1 MSVGLLGCAVTGPRL
16 PPAIDLSAVKVP
28 GIDPRVVKRLKAE
41 PWAPKAPVTRAQ
53 TADYIDRLRLDG
65 RRKRAAGL
73 EAVELLNQCRAPLA
87 AARDAAKA
95 RREAVEALTGS
106 ALTQ

>member
-1 MSVGLLGCAVTGPRL
+1 MIGCGGARPPV
-16 PPAIDLSAVKVP
+16 PPAIDLSSVKVP
-28 GIDPRVVKRLKAE
+28 AVDPSVVSRLKAD
-41 PWAPKAPVTRAQ
+41 PWAPQAPVTRDQA
-53 TADYIDRLRLDG
+53 ADYIDRLRVDG

-73 EAVELLNQCRAPLA
+73 EAVEALRQCRAPLS
-87 AARDAAKA
+87 AARDNARA